1 MKLNIFFMYLLAIW
15 MFLFEN
21 VFSACV
27 CVCVCVC
34 VCMRVRMRT
43 HSVVSDSLQPPGV
56 PLPNF

>member
-1 MKLNIFFMYLLAIW
+1 MYLLAIW